1 MADRWWVATA
11 ATSSLIGISSFVTVG
26 RGRIFETCSATACSL
41 ALTNDLVDF
50 VFRHFWNG
58 FVNGLILYLLLPSVI
73 LHDEFAVHFDIPQ
86 LFVDVA
92 QLLVQL
98 AGGGQAAVVGGGCAG
113 AVEHDVLA
121 LPAVLRAGGARRLP
135 DFLLD
140 AAIGRFL

>member
-1 MADRWWVATA
+1 MIDWQAVN
-11 ATSSLIGISSFVTVG
+11 VV
-26 RGRIFETCSATACSL
+26 
-41 ALTNDLVDF
+41 

-58 FVNGLILYLLLPSVI
+58 FVNRLILNLLLSSVI

-135 DFLLD
+135 GLLLD